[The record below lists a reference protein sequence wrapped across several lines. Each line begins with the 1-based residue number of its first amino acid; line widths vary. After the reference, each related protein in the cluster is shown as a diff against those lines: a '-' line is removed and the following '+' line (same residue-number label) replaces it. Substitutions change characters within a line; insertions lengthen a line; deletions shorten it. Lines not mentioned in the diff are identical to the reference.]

1 MGAAAVCYRCW
12 LRADL
17 ETPLGWSWAAAVC
30 YRSWL
35 RADLETL
42 SQWPLADNFAEMQRK
57 GPEPDVITYSALINA
72 CAKGDYAGETMQL
85 LVERQRKGLE
95 PNVITSNA
103 LFNACSQGGI
113 VEKAL
118 QILAE
123 MSGGASGGAWSPM

>member
-1 MGAAAVCYRCW
+1 MEGAAAVCYRNRLRAVLETLLGWSDGAAVRYRSWLAADLETLPLVGAAAVCYRCW

-42 SQWPLADNFAEMQRK
+42 SQWPLAENFAEMQRK

-72 CAKGDYAGETMQL
+72 CARGD
-85 LVERQRKGLE
+85 
-95 PNVITSNA
+95 
-103 LFNACSQGGI
+103 
-113 VEKAL
+113 
-118 QILAE
+118 
-123 MSGGASGGAWSPM
+123 

>member
-1 MGAAAVCYRCW
+1 MVA
-12 LRADL
+12 
-17 ETPLGWSWAAAVC
+17 
-30 YRSWL
+30 
-35 RADLETL
+35 
-42 SQWPLADNFAEMQRK
+42 
-57 GPEPDVITYSALINA
+57 
-72 CAKGDYAGETMQL
+72 
-85 LVERQRKGLE
+85 RQRKGLE